1 MCIILELIL
10 ELILR
15 KILYISKTAFYDP
28 FKKNYIF
35 ILFSI
40 CIILTVVMKVL
51 NDRFGTAKQCSI
63 ISPKSV
69 ALSI

>member
-1 MCIILELIL
+1 MRIILELIL

-28 FKKNYIF
+28 FKNLYIL

-40 CIILTVVMKVL
+40 YIILRVVQVMKVL
-51 NDRFGTAKQCSI
+51 NDSFGTGKQ
-63 ISPKSV
+63 
-69 ALSI
+69 